1 MASPTHESRAR
12 ARISLSGQAGQASVE
27 LVAVLPVVL
36 LVGAVAWQLALA
48 GHTAWLTAHAARAAA
63 RADAVG
69 QGAGEAARSALPASL
84 EDELEVERQEQGGVR
99 VSVRLPLLLRRWDA
113 PVRVAAASSLGRRP

>member
-1 MASPTHESRAR
+1 M
-12 ARISLSGQAGQASVE
+12 V
-27 LVAVLPVVL
+27 PVVL

-69 QGAGEAARSALPASL
+69 EGPAEAARSALPRSL
-84 EDELEVERQEQGGVR
+84 EDDVAVERLKRGGVR
-99 VSVRLPLLLRRWDA
+99 VSVRVPLLLRSWNA
-113 PVRVAAASSLGRRP
+113 PLRVGASASLGQRP

>member
-1 MASPTHESRAR
+1 VREIAPHRPQS
-12 ARISLSGQAGQASVE
+12 GQASVE
-27 LVAVLPVVL
+27 LVAMVPVIL

-69 QGAGEAARSALPASL
+69 EKPAEAARSALPRSL
-84 EDELEVERQEQGGVR
+84 EDDIEVERLAGGGVR
-99 VSVRLPLLLRRWDA
+99 VSVKVPLLMRQWDGPLR
-113 PVRVAAASSLGRRP
+113 VGASASLARRP